1 MKILAAPKA
10 PPIIVSE
17 QQKRIL
23 CRITRQA
30 TAEFRE
36 VNRALLILEIEKG
49 ESNSGIARTMGC
61 STPRVARW
69 RRKWLENQGSLRHME
84 ENSAEKE
91 QLEGVIR
98 DVLKDRP
105 RPGAPMTYSSE
116 EYCRILALALEPPEE
131 SGRPLSHWTAGELA
145 DECAIRGITS
155 GISSRQIARFLK
167 RSGCET
173 SPQPVLAQ
181 SESR

>member
-1 MKILAAPKA
+1 VKTLAAPKA

-17 QQKRIL
+17 RQKKIL
-23 CRITRQA
+23 SRITRQA

-36 VNRALLILEIEKG
+36 VSRALLILEIEKG
-49 ESNSGIARTMGC
+49 GSNSKTACTMGC
-61 STPRVARW
+61 STPKVARW
-69 RRKWLENQGSLRHME
+69 RKKWLENQDALRQAE
-84 ENSAEKE
+84 EDSDPQE
-91 QLEGVIR
+91 QLERAIR

-105 RPGAPMTYSSE
+105 RPGAPATYSSE

-155 GISSRQIARFLK
+155 GISPRQIARFLK
-167 RSGCET
+167 RN
-173 SPQPVLAQ
+173 
-181 SESR
+181 

>member
-17 QQKRIL
+17 RQKRIL
-23 CRITRQA
+23 SRITRRA

-36 VNRALLILEIEKG
+36 VDRALLILEIEKG
-49 ESNSGIARTMGC
+49 GSNSGTARTMGC
-61 STPRVARW
+61 STPKVSRW
-69 RRKWLENQGSLRHME
+69 RKKWFENQDALRQTE
-84 ENSAEKE
+84 EDSDRKE
-91 QLEGVIR
+91 QLESMIR

-105 RPGAPMTYSSE
+105 RPGAPVTYSSE

-155 GISSRQIARFLK
+155 GISPRQIARFLK
-167 RSGCET
+167 RNGCET
-173 SPQPVLAQ
+173 SSQPILAE

>member
-1 MKILAAPKA
+1 MKILATPKA
-10 PPIIVSE
+10 PSIIVSE
-17 QQKRIL
+17 RQKQIL
-23 CRITRQA
+23 SRITRRA

-36 VNRALLILEIEKG
+36 VSRALLILEIEKG
-49 ESNSGIARTMGC
+49 GSNSGIARTMGC
-61 STPRVARW
+61 STPKVARW
-69 RRKWLENQGSLRHME
+69 RGKWLENQDALRQAE
-84 ENSAEKE
+84 EDSEPKE
-91 QLEGVIR
+91 QLEKVIR

-105 RPGAPMTYSSE
+105 RPGAPATYSSE
-116 EYCRILALALEPPEE
+116 EYCLILALALEPPEE

-173 SPQPVLAQ
+173 SPQPVSAQ

>member
-10 PPIIVSE
+10 PRIIVSE
-17 QQKRIL
+17 RQKKIL
-23 CRITRQA
+23 SRITRRA

-36 VNRALLILEIEKG
+36 VSRALLILEIEKG
-49 ESNSGIARTMGC
+49 GSNSGIARTMGC
-61 STPRVARW
+61 STPKVARW
-69 RRKWLENQGSLRHME
+69 RGKWLESQGTLQHIE
-84 ENSAEKE
+84 ENFEKKE
-91 QLEGVIR
+91 QLERAIR
-98 DVLKDRP
+98 DVLKDQP
-105 RPGAPMTYSSE
+105 RPGAPATYSSE

-173 SPQPVLAQ
+173 SPRPVLAQ